1 MGDTGTPPSGPAD
14 PWPEPAGAP
23 LSELYYL
30 PLMRLAALLTGD
42 PAAAEEVA
50 ADSLAAVSG
59 RDQGVSGTRG
69 ASACA
74 ADFVTRLQREVV
86 TRSRRGRYYRRMARR
101 RVVHPASWP
110 EFAELPVVEALRGL
124 RASARE
130 AVVLIHYLD
139 LPAARAATIAGVTE
153 NALRANLAAAMS
165 ALVDQLPAT

>member
-1 MGDTGTPPSGPAD
+1 MGDTGTPLSSPAD

-30 PLMRLAALLTGD
+30 PLMRLASLLTGD

-50 ADSLAAVSG
+50 ADSLAAVSRPG
-59 RDQGVSGTRG
+59 QYVSHRG
-69 ASACA
+69 GARSCA
-74 ADFVTRLQREVV
+74 ADFVSRLQREVV
-86 TRSRRGRYYRRMARR
+86 TRSRRGRYYRRLARR
-101 RVVHPASWP
+101 RAVHPDSWP

-139 LPAARAATIAGVTE
+139 LPAARAATIAGVSEST
-153 NALRANLAAAMS
+153 LRANLAAAMS
-165 ALVDQLPAT
+165 ALVDQLPGT